1 MAENILP
8 RLPRSIGSRRTVTIV
23 ASLYNEELV
32 NSLIDSTNNEL
43 TRIMPNISVSVYRV
57 PGAFEIPVCVKFLL
71 ERSKPD
77 AVIALGVIIKG
88 ATSHADLVASSTT
101 RSLQDLALDY
111 QTPLIH
117 EVLLTENREQAQQ
130 RCQGDKN
137 RGIEAARAAITMAEL
152 FAQLQE
158 AYYNTTPRK
167 PKTTN
172 G

>member
-1 MAENILP
+1 MINKSNMNYIDP
-8 RLPRSIGSRRTVTIV
+8 GS
-23 ASLYNEELV
+23 LL
-32 NSLIDSTNNEL
+32 NSMS
-43 TRIMPNISVSVYRV
+43 
-57 PGAFEIPVCVKFLL
+57 
-71 ERSKPD
+71 D

-101 RSLQDLALDY
+101 RSLQDLSLDY

>member
-1 MAENILP
+1 MAENNLP
-8 RLPRSIGSRRTVTIV
+8 RIPRSIGSRRTITIV

-32 NSLIDSTNNEL
+32 NALIDSTSNEL
-43 TRIMPNISVSVYRV
+43 TRIMPNISVAIYRV

-77 AVIALGVIIKG
+77 AMIALGVIIKG

-101 RSLQDLALDY
+101 RSLHDLALAY
-111 QTPLIH
+111 ETPLIH
-117 EVLLTENREQAQQ
+117 EVLLTENLEQAQQ

-158 AYYNTTPRK
+158 SSPSTTPRK
-167 PKTTN
+167 PKSSN